1 MSAKIIQ
8 LIEEYII
15 NAKKQKVRHV
25 VSPRLINFAWKNKM
39 IRTSLF
45 KMKR

>member
-15 NAKKQKVRHV
+15 NAKKTKGETR
-25 VSPRLINFAWKNKM
+25 SFPEID
-39 IRTSLF
+39 
-45 KMKR
+45 